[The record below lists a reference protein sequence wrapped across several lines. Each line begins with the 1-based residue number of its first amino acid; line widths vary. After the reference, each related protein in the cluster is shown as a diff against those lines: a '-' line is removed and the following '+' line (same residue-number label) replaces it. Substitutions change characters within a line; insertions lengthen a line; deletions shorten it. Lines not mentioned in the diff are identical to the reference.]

1 MRNESKFMH
10 QGEITRNR
18 INASF
23 KNTRNISK
31 AKASQIIGFWGQ
43 YLSSFRTMILQ
54 QSMELRLHC
63 MKPYSFLSSKFPLIS
78 FFFFFHGIILL
89 IFFSHNFNLEIMK
102 WKFLGQF
109 NLTISIYQLQVL
121 NWSRRCNQSMQ
132 VKIITW
138 NVIFCTSSREHNLAA
153 H

>member
-1 MRNESKFMH
+1 MWHACVPEWTTYHQLRWKNSQIIMQFIWAVLISYIKVIAVYTDSIFSPTFFILCYLPDMRNESKLMH

-31 AKASQIIGFWGQ
+31 AKASQIIGFLGQ

-54 QSMELRLHC
+54 QSMELRLHW

-78 FFFFFHGIILL
+78 FFFFSMES
-89 IFFSHNFNLEIMK
+89 FF
-102 WKFLGQF
+102 
-109 NLTISIYQLQVL
+109 
-121 NWSRRCNQSMQ
+121 
-132 VKIITW
+132 
-138 NVIFCTSSREHNLAA
+138 
-153 H
+153 